1 MKVDPSSERRLQ
13 PTIDQIKK
21 TSYLA
26 ELELLFNY
34 ALHCPR
40 MPVGDMSIYMGVIN
54 EYIDKFHD
62 KSDVVED
69 IRPYL

>member
-1 MKVDPSSERRLQ
+1 LQ
-13 PTIDQIKK
+13 ANIESIKK

-34 ALHCPR
+34 ALHSPK

-54 EYIDKFHD
+54 EYIDKFYD
-62 KSDVVED
+62 KADVVEE